1 MLDLYPLTI
10 VIRAISD
17 LLKQGLNST
26 NLVQISVIMIKNLVK
41 DAMKDALFHL
51 DRLELYLCAGF
62 NSILWLP
69 KVI

>member
-26 NLVQISVIMIKNLVK
+26 NLVQISVIMVKNLVT
-41 DAMKDALFHL
+41 DAMKDALFDL
-51 DRLELYLCAGF
+51 DCLELYLCAGV